1 MHVTL
6 SAPNIDI
13 CSLSGTP
20 KQLVINK
27 SRAAS
32 WRRYVITDTTLTI
45 TLIITLYNFLVF
57 IQSSFFDFFIL
68 TLYKKQAE
76 EERAAKCMVVE
87 MGAAAASGGMFGKA
101 LVATWANKTVA
112 QAVKIL
118 GEDDV
123 EVTNKRDKEILLPKL
138 FEVEKLFIAI
148 VRGKM

>member
-1 MHVTL
+1 
-6 SAPNIDI
+6 
-13 CSLSGTP
+13 
-20 KQLVINK
+20 
-27 SRAAS
+27 
-32 WRRYVITDTTLTI
+32 
-45 TLIITLYNFLVF
+45 
-57 IQSSFFDFFIL
+57 
-68 TLYKKQAE
+68 
-76 EERAAKCMVVE
+76 MVVE